1 MPTAPKPIAKVV
13 RFRRSHFLVADII
26 LFASPDLEQCEKGE
40 SARAFKEVLDVV
52 GCSWSVVF
60 GREVVSLFMWIIE

>member
-40 SARAFKEVLDVV
+40 FARAFKEVLDVV
-52 GCSWSVVF
+52 G
-60 GREVVSLFMWIIE
+60 

>member
-26 LFASPDLEQCEKGE
+26 LFASPDFERGEKGE
-40 SARAFKEVLDVV
+40 FARAFKGVLDVV
-52 GCSWSVVF
+52 GCSWSVGF
-60 GREVVSLFMWIIE
+60 GREIVSFSECG